1 MKIILTGATGFVG
14 RVLLKYCIAHPA
26 ITSIVVLSRRELDEA
41 QIRGDINNEQSSG
54 AKVKVILHQD
64 FESYPDELLKE
75 LEGAEGCLW

>member
-14 RVLLKYCIAHPA
+14 GVLLKFCIAHPA
-26 ITSIVVLSRRELDEA
+26 ITSIVVLSRRELDES
-41 QIRGDINNEQSSG
+41 QTCGDNEQSNG
-54 AKVKVILHQD
+54 GKVKVILHQD